1 MIAAIYNGTDNII
14 YGHRFER
21 VTLHLLLNVVLMLVQ
36 RLRRW
41 PSIVSPPSFFSV
53 NGEMG

>member
-21 VTLHLLLNVVLMLVQ
+21 VTLHLLLNVLMLVQ

-41 PSIVSPPSFFSV
+41 PSIGSPHSFFSV